1 MKHECFFRCASNGAL
16 HATTT
21 KSFSL
26 T

>member
-26 T
+26 P